1 LSVPKIIIAGP
12 NGTGNTTFAHEFLP
26 NEATCPIFVNADP
39 RTLYLHR
46 GKAVFLLLTIFLSW
60 IWPAGHVFALD
71 LATAVAAVPNP
82 RAESRTWVADPANA
96 IQLGRD
102 EINGLIQ
109 SHEAQSGVEIAV
121 VVLPTIGE
129 FIPKEFA
136 TALFNHWGVG
146 KKGQDNGVLV
156 LHVLDQRRVEI
167 ETGYGLE
174 GSLPDVKCHWIV
186 EDIATPFFKQV
197 SFSDG
202 HYEIARALII
212 GIGNPD
218 ADRQSLTG
226 HPERVPGTRV
236 DSPPA
241 HYELPYSH
249 ASLGDFHDDS
259 ALSTLSII
267 SLGSGLFMLLLW
279 PVLSHRHRLRHP
291 DPRDQLDHFRKRA
304 WLLEAGT
311 AAIVLALLAW
321 EWQSL
326 ASLWSVV
333 AALPGGFLAKRYRA
347 RRLASLRDQP
357 RLDPNTGEAMR
368 RLIEADDDA
377 YLLAGQ
383 VCEEKLGSKD
393 YDVWVS
399 PSGFYRVEQYDGAHR
414 FEVCDRCSFVTLRK
428 IGTRI
433 VDQPTTA
440 TQGLAE
446 DSFSCAH
453 CGYAKVVNRPLP
465 SLGSS
470 RDDESSSGGGSFDGG
485 SSGGGGAG
493 GSY

>member
-1 LSVPKIIIAGP
+1 MPRIIIAGP
-12 NGTGNTTFAHEFLP
+12 NRAGKTTFAREFLL
-26 NEATCPIFVNADP
+26 NEATCPIFVNAVL
-39 RTLYLHR
+39 TTMYLYR
-46 GKAVFLLLTIFLSW
+46 GKAIFLLLTMFLSW
-60 IWPAGHVFALD
+60 IWSAGHVFALD
-71 LATAVAAVPNP
+71 LASAVAAVPNP

-96 IQLGRD
+96 IRLGRD

-109 SHEAQSGVEIAV
+109 AHETQSSVEIAV

-129 FIPKEFA
+129 FNPKAFA

-146 KKGQDNGVLV
+146 KKEPDNGVLV

-174 GSLPDVKCHWIV
+174 GNLPDVKCHWIV
-186 EDIATPFFKQV
+186 EDIAIPFFKLG

-202 HYEIARALII
+202 LYEIVRALIA

-218 ADRQSLTG
+218 ADRQTLTG

-236 DSPPA
+236 DSPPDP
-241 HYELPYSH
+241 YELPYGH
-249 ASLGDFHDDS
+249 ASLGDFHSDS
-259 ALSTLSII
+259 PVSTLSII

-279 PVLSHRHRLRHP
+279 PVLSHRHRLGHP
-291 DPRDQLDHFRKRA
+291 DPLDQLDHFRKRA
-304 WLLEAGT
+304 WLVDAGT

-333 AALPGGFLAKRYRA
+333 VAFPGGFLARRYRA
-347 RRLASLRDQP
+347 SSLARLRNQP
-357 RLDPNTGEAMR
+357 RMDPKTGEVMR
-368 RLIEADDDA
+368 RLDEANDDA
-377 YLLAGQ
+377 HLLAGQ
-383 VCEEKLGSKD
+383 VCEENLGSKD

-399 PSGFYRVEQYDGAHR
+399 PSGFYRVEQYDGTHG
-414 FEVCDRCSFVTLRK
+414 FEVCDRCGFLTLRK

-433 VDQPTTA
+433 VDQPTTS

-453 CGYAKVVNRPLP
+453 CGHAKVISRTLP
-465 SLGSS
+465 SLASS
-470 RDDESSSGGGSFDGG
+470 PDDESSSGGGSFGGG

>member
-1 LSVPKIIIAGP
+1 M
-12 NGTGNTTFAHEFLP
+12 
-26 NEATCPIFVNADP
+26 
-39 RTLYLHR
+39 YLHR
-46 GKAVFLLLTIFLSW
+46 SKALLLFFVIFLSW
-60 IWPAGHVFALD
+60 IWPAGHASALD
-71 LATAVAAVPNP
+71 LASAVAAVPNP

-96 IQLGRD
+96 IRLGRD

-109 SHEAQSGVEIAV
+109 AHETQSGVEIAV

-136 TALFNHWGVG
+136 TALFNHWAVG

-156 LHVLDQRRVEI
+156 LHVLDQRRIEI

-174 GSLPDVKCHWIV
+174 GNLPDVKCHWIV
-186 EDIATPFFKQV
+186 EDIAIPFFKQG

-202 HYEIARALII
+202 HYEIARALIT

-218 ADRQSLTG
+218 AERQTLTG
-226 HPERVPGTRV
+226 HSARAPGTRV
-236 DSPPA
+236 DSPPEP
-241 HYELPYSH
+241 YELPYSH
-249 ASLGDFHDDS
+249 ASLGDFHSDS
-259 ALSTLSII
+259 PLSALSII

-279 PVLSHRHRLRHP
+279 PVLSHRHRLVHP
-291 DPRDQLDHFRKRA
+291 DPLDQLDHFRKRA
-304 WLLEAGT
+304 WLVKAGA
-311 AAIVLALLAW
+311 AAIVVALLAW

-326 ASLWSVV
+326 ASQWSVLFV
-333 AALPGGFLAKRYRA
+333 FPGGFLVRRYRA
-347 RRLASLRDQP
+347 RRLARLRDQP

-368 RLIEADDDA
+368 RLNEADDDA

-383 VCEEKLGSKD
+383 VCEENLGAKD

-399 PSGFYRVEQYDGAHR
+399 PSGFYRVEQYDGAHG
-414 FEVCDRCSFVTLRK
+414 FEACEKCSFHTLRK

-433 VDQPTTA
+433 IDPPTTNA
-440 TQGLAE
+440 QGLAE
-446 DSFSCAH
+446 DSFTCAH
-453 CGYAKVVNRPLP
+453 CGYAKVVKRSLP
-465 SLGSS
+465 SLASS
-470 RDDESSSGGGSFDGG
+470 SSDGSSSGGESFGGG